1 MTKATEPPTFRN
13 WDYLWTLEKYH
24 LAIENGTLT
33 EDDKVELLYGK
44 IVELM
49 PIGSP
54 HAECVNLL
62 SEFFIYKFGRK
73 YRYRQ
78 EKPVTLPKVTSE
90 PGPDLVVVVNKKYGQ
105 AHPAPGDIHFIAEVS
120 ESSLA
125 KDRSIK
131 VEIYA
136 EANLTEYWIINLVN
150 RQIEVYLNPEP
161 EQKLYGSINHYKETE
176 TFTSP
181 FAGEVVVA
189 ELLPDAEEDD
199 QP

>member
-1 MTKATEPPTFRN
+1 MTKAIESNTSLN

-49 PIGSP
+49 PIGTP

-62 SEFFIYKFGRK
+62 GEFFQYRFGRK

-78 EKPVTLPKVTSE
+78 EKPVSLPNVVSE
-90 PGPDLVVVVNKKYGQ
+90 PEPDLVVVVNKKYGQ
-105 AHPAPGDIHFIAEVS
+105 AHPSPKDIHFIAEVS

-150 RQIEVYLNPEP
+150 REIEVHLNPDP
-161 EQKLYGSINHYKETE
+161 EQKLYGSVTHYN
-176 TFTSP
+176 
-181 FAGEVVVA
+181 VA
-189 ELLPDAEEDD
+189 ELLPDADEDEDEE
-199 QP
+199 